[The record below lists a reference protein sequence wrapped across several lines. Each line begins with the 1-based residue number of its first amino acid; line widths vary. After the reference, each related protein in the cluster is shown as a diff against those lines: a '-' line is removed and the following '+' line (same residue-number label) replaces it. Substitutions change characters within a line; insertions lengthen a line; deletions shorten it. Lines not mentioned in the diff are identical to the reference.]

1 MAKRMRPGRQAA
13 GWQRRR
19 LAAGSVWLFLAA
31 SALPGFA
38 AALRDPTEPPQVRA
52 GHPGHTAAARLPVL
66 ESVLLLPGYKAA
78 IIDGQTVMLG
88 STFNGARLVALT
100 PQTARLRKG
109 ARIRVLHL
117 APAAAPG
124 LEAAP
129 PAAALEK
136 TK

>member
-1 MAKRMRPGRQAA
+1 MAKRMSFYRQAA
-13 GWQRRR
+13 GRQRRR
-19 LAAGSVWLFLAA
+19 WVAGGLLLVLAA
-31 SALPGFA
+31 SAIPGVT
-38 AALRDPTEPPQVRA
+38 AALRDPTEPPQMHTGRLGRA
-52 GHPGHTAAARLPVL
+52 AAARQPVL

-88 STFNGARLVALT
+88 SLFNGARLVALT
-100 PQTARLRKG
+100 AQTARLRKG
-109 ARIRVLHL
+109 ASIRILHL

-129 PAAALEK
+129 AAAALEK